1 MSKTKIHNQLEGRVV
16 SNKMAK
22 TIVVE
27 IHRSKEH
34 PRYKKRINITKKF
47 KAQDEKNECQIG
59 DLVLIESC
67 RPLSKDKKWR
77 LLKIVKTAAN
87 ENLES
92 DKAGSAEVG
101 A

>member
-1 MSKTKIHNQLEGRVV
+1 MSKTKIHKQLEGRVI

-34 PRYKKRINITKKF
+34 PRYKKRINITKNF
-47 KAQDEKNECQIG
+47 KAHDEKNTCQIG

-77 LLKIVKTAAN
+77 LVKIVKTAVN
-87 ENLES
+87 ENLKS
-92 DKAGSAEVG
+92 DDADPVSVG

>member
-1 MSKTKIHNQLEGRVV
+1 MSKTKIHNQLEGRVI

-34 PRYKKRINITKKF
+34 PRYKKRINVTKNF
-47 KAQDEKNECQIG
+47 KAHDEKNICQIG
-59 DLVLIESC
+59 DLVLIENC

-77 LLKIVKTAAN
+77 LVKIVKAAVN
-87 ENLES
+87 ENLKS
-92 DKAGSAEVG
+92 DDADPASVG